1 MLLQEDHS
9 IYFSTTEETS
19 HLRMIMESLLIL
31 LARHDISYSGTVSPM
46 VGAQFIF
53 SSFCV
58 CMAPLMTG
66 FKKYAFMG
74 SNVAQNEDL
83 ASLARAP
90 LERAP

>member
-9 IYFSTTEETS
+9 IYFSTTEEIS

-66 FKKYAFMG
+66 FKSMRLWGQTLHKMKT
-74 SNVAQNEDL
+74 S
-83 ASLARAP
+83 P
-90 LERAP
+90 P